1 MLSPIFLPVNITL
14 SHQNQGTDAIELSA
28 LDSDDCRYESW
39 WLLLILVL
47 KSENIKSDMDN
58 LNKMRNVK
66 KYREYIS
73 HHDHVLSSVKFNF
86 ITTS

>member
-1 MLSPIFLPVNITL
+1 MELLIGYNYSQFELNDSFFYSIRMLSPIFLHENITL

-47 KSENIKSDMDN
+47 KSENI
-58 LNKMRNVK
+58 
-66 KYREYIS
+66 
-73 HHDHVLSSVKFNF
+73 
-86 ITTS
+86 

>member
-1 MLSPIFLPVNITL
+1 MLSPIFLHVNITL

-47 KSENIKSDMDN
+47 KSENI
-58 LNKMRNVK
+58 
-66 KYREYIS
+66 
-73 HHDHVLSSVKFNF
+73 
-86 ITTS
+86 